1 MLRCERTHPL
11 LILPRARHVRTDA
24 MSIQEKEEYS
34 ESETPDSKCS
44 RTDQCENESA
54 SDAQESG
61 SDLEPENELEPE
73 SSSVQTS
80 STTESSSRRG
90 KRKQAC
96 KFNNDCLTRRGH
108 WLNHHSNHPG
118 QNPAVY
124 TAFSTYTFA
133 CYS

>member
-1 MLRCERTHPL
+1 MLRCERTHPPTL
-11 LILPRARHVRTDA
+11 NLATRTPRENRCDVYTV
-24 MSIQEKEEYS
+24 QEKEEYS
-34 ESETPDSKCS
+34 ESETPDSKRS

-61 SDLEPENELEPE
+61 SDLEPENELEPELEPE

-96 KFNNDCLTRRGH
+96 KFNNDWLTRRGH
-108 WLNHHSNHPG
+108 WLKYVPRKEKCCPSVCGFIN
-118 QNPAVY
+118 
-124 TAFSTYTFA
+124 
-133 CYS
+133 

>member
-1 MLRCERTHPL
+1 MRTNTPTLNLATRENRCD
-11 LILPRARHVRTDA
+11 V
-24 MSIQEKEEYS
+24 KEEYS
-34 ESETPDSKCS
+34 ESETPDPKRS

-61 SDLEPENELEPE
+61 SDLEPENELEPELEPE

-96 KFNNDCLTRRGH
+96 KFNNDWLTRRGH
-108 WLNHHSNHPG
+108 WLKYVPRKENFVRRFVAS
-118 QNPAVY
+118 
-124 TAFSTYTFA
+124 
-133 CYS
+133 

>member
-1 MLRCERTHPL
+1 MR
-11 LILPRARHVRTDA
+11 
-24 MSIQEKEEYS
+24 QEKEEYS
-34 ESETPDSKCS
+34 ESETPDSKRS

-73 SSSVQTS
+73 LEPESSSVQTS

-96 KFNNDCLTRRGH
+96 KCIPIHTADVERTFSQLKLVKTKIRNRNDTGLFTTHCNRR
-108 WLNHHSNHPG
+108 P
-118 QNPAVY
+118 
-124 TAFSTYTFA
+124 
-133 CYS
+133 CY